1 MSDLLST
8 VSTLV
13 NAPASKDW
21 AALTDPDQIQ
31 QYLFGTRAATDW
43 QVGSPITWKGE
54 WQGKTYEDKGTILQV
69 VPERLI
75 QTTYWSSMAG
85 LPDTPENYKKVT
97 YELEPVKDGTR
108 LTIIQDNNRSEED
121 RAHSEQNWKAVLAG
135 IKNLV
140 EAR

>member
-13 NAPASKDW
+13 HAPASKVW